1 MTPADITNEIADA
14 LFAQKKRGPIALGM
28 DPEAGLPV
36 YSMIGPFGPYVQLGD
51 KGEDDKKKP
60 KRVSIPKQ
68 IDAQQITL
76 AQALDLLSLPRTLGD
91 HPESGKPVKAAIG
104 RFGPYVVHE
113 KVFKSL
119 PKDQDVL
126 KIDLAT
132 AVELLKQARTRQG
145 ATPIKEL
152 GAHPEDGQP
161 IQVFAGKYGPYVKHG
176 KVNATIPKEMPV
188 EEVTLSQALSLI
200 EARAARG
207 GGSSRRGSRRPAPKA
222 AARKKAPKKAVPKE
236 AAPKNATVKPSKKAA
251 AKKAPAKKAAKKKPP
266 EVA

>member
-1 MTPADITNEIADA
+1 MTPADITNEKADE
-14 LFAQKKRGPIALGM
+14 LFALKKRGPLSVGS
-28 DPEAGLPV
+28 DPETGLPV

-68 IDAQQITL
+68 IDPAQITL
-76 AQALDLLSLPRTLGD
+76 AQALDLLSLPRTLGN
-91 HPESGKPVKAAIG
+91 HPETGKPVKAAIG

-126 KIDLAT
+126 KIDLPT

-152 GAHPEDGQP
+152 GVHPEDGQP
-161 IQVFAGKYGPYVKHG
+161 IQVFEGKYGPYVKHG
-176 KVNATIPKEMPV
+176 KINATIPKETPV
-188 EEVTLSQALSLI
+188 EEVTLPLALRLI
-200 EARAARG
+200 EERAARG
-207 GGSSRRGSRRPAPKA
+207 GGSSRRGSRRAAPKS
-222 AARKKAPKKAVPKE
+222 AARKKAAPKD
-236 AAPKNATVKPSKKAA
+236 AAPKKPA
-251 AKKAPAKKAAKKKPP
+251 AKKPAPKKAAKKKGPKKKPP
-266 EVA
+266 E